1 MVWGRQVRLEA
12 RNRDN
17 VQVDV
22 AALRID
28 ARCVRSRV
36 FDDNEL
42 EATIHNAS
50 DDTIARFLQR
60 GTNIA
65 LYAGYE
71 QGAEPGLMYQGNIID
86 SKTYRDGTETL
97 TVIRS
102 IALRSLQRPF
112 TCTPVCL
119 GFKPGADAGQVVDSI
134 CAILGLVPQGK
145 EMAAE
150 VKFPAGWTFVGPVS
164 QAMKRLAQDL
174 RAKGM
179 GIYVDLA
186 EMIVFRY
193 SQDSTYSIAYLS
205 PDSGLLN
212 LQDTTDYVSA
222 AHSDLASLAS
232 KISEQKEDAAKEQ
245 AEKEKAKNSKKKSTP
260 KKKKK
265 DEVILKPEDT
275 DDVYALLDKTFTNM
289 KKTYSARTVV
299 VPKMRPNSLVHVSQP
314 SSGVD
319 GLFIVDRMEVAVGN
333 GPDSSFCMD
342 LNLVEA

>member
-50 DDTIARFLQR
+50 DDTIARCLQR

-97 TVIRS
+97 TAIRS

-145 EMAAE
+145 EMASD

-232 KISEQKEDAAKEQ
+232 KVSAQKSGDV
-245 AEKEKAKNSKKKSTP
+245 KKG
-260 KKKKK
+260 
-265 DEVILKPEDT
+265 EAILKPEDT
-275 DDVYALLDKTFTNM
+275 DDAYALLDKTFTNM

-299 VPKMRPNSLVHVSQP
+299 VPKLRPNSLVHVSQP

-319 GLFIVDRMEVAVGN
+319 GLFVVDRMEVAVGN

>member
-36 FDDNEL
+36 FDDNEF

-97 TVIRS
+97 TAIRS

-150 VKFPAGWTFVGPVS
+150 VKFLAGWTFVGPVS

-186 EMIVFRY
+186 EMIVFKY

-232 KISEQKEDAAKEQ
+232 KVSAQKSGDV
-245 AEKEKAKNSKKKSTP
+245 KKG
-260 KKKKK
+260 
-265 DEVILKPEDT
+265 EVILKPEDT
-275 DDVYALLDKTFTNM
+275 DDAYALLDKTFTNM

-319 GLFIVDRMEVAVGN
+319 GLFVVDRMEVAVGN